1 MKILSF
7 AIPCYNSAEY
17 MEKCIKSVLTGGE
30 DVEIIIVDDG
40 SSKDNTAK
48 IADKYAEKFPTI
60 VKAVH
65 QENGGHGQAVNT
77 GLLNATGKYFKV
89 VDSDDWVET
98 DMMEVMLQKT
108 SGRPGEI
115 IFFNFLNK
123 CNRYNIYCVSYYKG
137 NLGKE
142 SCTYMKAY
150 KKIISFILTLV
161 MMLSLSVNVF
171 AAEPLTDD
179 PNMIEW
185 KYTVFADESLQKVVE
200 EGVIPNAY
208 ARYTWRGITLKNGEV
223 AILTP
228 SNNSMGLY
236 CNSGRYITIN
246 YTLSRS
252 AFHRSRVRAYVA
264 GPSSEFVREITA
276 SGLRSGFTT
285 QATDYYY
292 GMVTNLSSDA
302 FTIKSFSIT
311 F

>member
-1 MKILSF
+1 
-7 AIPCYNSAEY
+7 
-17 MEKCIKSVLTGGE
+17 
-30 DVEIIIVDDG
+30 
-40 SSKDNTAK
+40 
-48 IADKYAEKFPTI
+48 
-60 VKAVH
+60 
-65 QENGGHGQAVNT
+65 
-77 GLLNATGKYFKV
+77 
-89 VDSDDWVET
+89 
-98 DMMEVMLQKT
+98 
-108 SGRPGEI
+108 
-115 IFFNFLNK
+115 
-123 CNRYNIYCVSYYKG
+123 
-137 NLGKE
+137 
-142 SCTYMKAY
+142 MKAY

-292 GMVTNLSSDA
+292 GIVDTRCVYLVYCIIHKNLIGYVYCDDRVAFVLNIFLERFVNDTVDYHIHYVGVDSLDEECIECRKYSDYCEHILPA
-302 FTIKSFSIT
+302 FWIDDDFCE
-311 F
+311 

>member
-1 MKILSF
+1 MRHSQIFTKLCRCRFSRNY
-7 AIPCYNSAEY
+7 AL
-17 MEKCIKSVLTGGE
+17 KVLIKSFLLHHTWSS
-30 DVEIIIVDDG
+30 IIIPF
-40 SSKDNTAK
+40 APQFLR
-48 IADKYAEKFPTI
+48 YYPFP
-60 VKAVH
+60 
-65 QENGGHGQAVNT
+65 
-77 GLLNATGKYFKV
+77 LSL
-89 VDSDDWVET
+89 
-98 DMMEVMLQKT
+98 
-108 SGRPGEI
+108 
-115 IFFNFLNK
+115 
-123 CNRYNIYCVSYYKG
+123 
-137 NLGKE
+137 
-142 SCTYMKAY
+142 
-150 KKIISFILTLV
+150 ILTLV

-185 KYTVFADESLQKVVE
+185 KYTVFANESLQKVVE

>member
-1 MKILSF
+1 
-7 AIPCYNSAEY
+7 
-17 MEKCIKSVLTGGE
+17 
-30 DVEIIIVDDG
+30 
-40 SSKDNTAK
+40 
-48 IADKYAEKFPTI
+48 
-60 VKAVH
+60 
-65 QENGGHGQAVNT
+65 
-77 GLLNATGKYFKV
+77 
-89 VDSDDWVET
+89 
-98 DMMEVMLQKT
+98 
-108 SGRPGEI
+108 
-115 IFFNFLNK
+115 
-123 CNRYNIYCVSYYKG
+123 
-137 NLGKE
+137 
-142 SCTYMKAY
+142 MKAY

-264 GPSSEFVREITA
+264 GPSSEFVREIKSNSA
-276 SGLRSGFTT
+276 FSSGDIRN
-285 QATDYYY
+285 A
-292 GMVTNLSSDA
+292 MVTLRHRFLLSLFFSLIQI
-302 FTIKSFSIT
+302 FLSFLI
-311 F
+311 

>member
-1 MKILSF
+1 MQLFIIHFLIL
-7 AIPCYNSAEY
+7 P
-17 MEKCIKSVLTGGE
+17 IK
-30 DVEIIIVDDG
+30 
-40 SSKDNTAK
+40 
-48 IADKYAEKFPTI
+48 KF
-60 VKAVH
+60 K
-65 QENGGHGQAVNT
+65 
-77 GLLNATGKYFKV
+77 K
-89 VDSDDWVET
+89 
-98 DMMEVMLQKT
+98 QKLK
-108 SGRPGEI
+108 I

-123 CNRYNIYCVSYYKG
+123 CNRYNIYCVSYYK
-137 NLGKE
+137 GKE

>member
-1 MKILSF
+1 MQPLQYLLCIL
-7 AIPCYNSAEY
+7 
-17 MEKCIKSVLTGGE
+17 
-30 DVEIIIVDDG
+30 
-40 SSKDNTAK
+40 
-48 IADKYAEKFPTI
+48 
-60 VKAVH
+60 
-65 QENGGHGQAVNT
+65 
-77 GLLNATGKYFKV
+77 
-89 VDSDDWVET
+89 
-98 DMMEVMLQKT
+98 LQ
-108 SGRPGEI
+108 REPW
-115 IFFNFLNK
+115 
-123 CNRYNIYCVSYYKG
+123 KG
-137 NLGKE
+137 VE

-185 KYTVFADESLQKVVE
+185 KYTVFANESLQKVVE

>member
-1 MKILSF
+1 MDKIFLTDSVPLWLLS
-7 AIPCYNSAEY
+7 Y
-17 MEKCIKSVLTGGE
+17 
-30 DVEIIIVDDG
+30 
-40 SSKDNTAK
+40 
-48 IADKYAEKFPTI
+48 
-60 VKAVH
+60 AVH
-65 QENGGHGQAVNT
+65 SCLSY
-77 GLLNATGKYFKV
+77 LLPCFSICACVILLIITHFNAFRIV
-89 VDSDDWVET
+89 
-98 DMMEVMLQKT
+98 
-108 SGRPGEI
+108 
-115 IFFNFLNK
+115 
-123 CNRYNIYCVSYYKG
+123 
-137 NLGKE
+137 
-142 SCTYMKAY
+142 
-150 KKIISFILTLV
+150 LTLV

>member
-1 MKILSF
+1 MNKNNNKMDLLGNAPVPQALMALGIPIMIGMLINALYNLVDAYFIGGLGESQMGAISIAFPLGQVVVGLGLMFGNGAASYLSRLLGRGDRE
-7 AIPCYNSAEY
+7 AASKVASTALYSSV
-17 MEKCIKSVLTGGE
+17 CIGAV
-30 DVEIIIVDDG
+30 IIIG
-40 SSKDNTAK
+40 TA
-48 IADKYAEKFPTI
+48 
-60 VKAVH
+60 
-65 QENGGHGQAVNT
+65 
-77 GLLNATGKYFKV
+77 
-89 VDSDDWVET
+89 
-98 DMMEVMLQKT
+98 
-108 SGRPGEI
+108 
-115 IFFNFLNK
+115 IFLK
-123 CNRYNIYCVSYYKG
+123 P
-137 NLGKE
+137 
-142 SCTYMKAY
+142 
-150 KKIISFILTLV
+150 ILT
-161 MMLSLSVNVF
+161 MLG
-171 AAEPLTDD
+171 ATD
-179 PNMIEW
+179 
-185 KYTVFADESLQKVVE
+185 TVFADESLQKVVE

>member
-1 MKILSF
+1 
-7 AIPCYNSAEY
+7 
-17 MEKCIKSVLTGGE
+17 
-30 DVEIIIVDDG
+30 
-40 SSKDNTAK
+40 
-48 IADKYAEKFPTI
+48 
-60 VKAVH
+60 
-65 QENGGHGQAVNT
+65 
-77 GLLNATGKYFKV
+77 
-89 VDSDDWVET
+89 
-98 DMMEVMLQKT
+98 
-108 SGRPGEI
+108 
-115 IFFNFLNK
+115 
-123 CNRYNIYCVSYYKG
+123 
-137 NLGKE
+137 
-142 SCTYMKAY
+142 MKAY

-185 KYTVFADESLQKVVE
+185 KYTVFAD
-200 EGVIPNAY
+200 
-208 ARYTWRGITLKNGEV
+208 EV

>member
-1 MKILSF
+1 
-7 AIPCYNSAEY
+7 
-17 MEKCIKSVLTGGE
+17 
-30 DVEIIIVDDG
+30 
-40 SSKDNTAK
+40 
-48 IADKYAEKFPTI
+48 
-60 VKAVH
+60 
-65 QENGGHGQAVNT
+65 
-77 GLLNATGKYFKV
+77 
-89 VDSDDWVET
+89 
-98 DMMEVMLQKT
+98 
-108 SGRPGEI
+108 
-115 IFFNFLNK
+115 
-123 CNRYNIYCVSYYKG
+123 
-137 NLGKE
+137 
-142 SCTYMKAY
+142 MKAY

-185 KYTVFADESLQKVVE
+185 KYTVFANESLQKVVE

-292 GMVTNLSSDA
+292 GIRNPVPYGWLLRLHVR
-302 FTIKSFSIT
+302 SFPSGQLHIAPAAHPGIRSLPWH
-311 F
+311 FHPHP

>member
-1 MKILSF
+1 MQLFIIHFLIL
-7 AIPCYNSAEY
+7 P
-17 MEKCIKSVLTGGE
+17 IK
-30 DVEIIIVDDG
+30 
-40 SSKDNTAK
+40 
-48 IADKYAEKFPTI
+48 KF
-60 VKAVH
+60 K
-65 QENGGHGQAVNT
+65 
-77 GLLNATGKYFKV
+77 K
-89 VDSDDWVET
+89 
-98 DMMEVMLQKT
+98 QKLK
-108 SGRPGEI
+108 I

-179 PNMIEW
+179 PN
-185 KYTVFADESLQKVVE
+185 DESLQKVVE

>member
-1 MKILSF
+1 
-7 AIPCYNSAEY
+7 
-17 MEKCIKSVLTGGE
+17 
-30 DVEIIIVDDG
+30 
-40 SSKDNTAK
+40 
-48 IADKYAEKFPTI
+48 
-60 VKAVH
+60 
-65 QENGGHGQAVNT
+65 
-77 GLLNATGKYFKV
+77 
-89 VDSDDWVET
+89 
-98 DMMEVMLQKT
+98 
-108 SGRPGEI
+108 
-115 IFFNFLNK
+115 
-123 CNRYNIYCVSYYKG
+123 
-137 NLGKE
+137 
-142 SCTYMKAY
+142 MKAY

-185 KYTVFADESLQKVVE
+185 KYTVFDDESLQKVVE

>member
-1 MKILSF
+1 
-7 AIPCYNSAEY
+7 
-17 MEKCIKSVLTGGE
+17 
-30 DVEIIIVDDG
+30 
-40 SSKDNTAK
+40 
-48 IADKYAEKFPTI
+48 
-60 VKAVH
+60 
-65 QENGGHGQAVNT
+65 
-77 GLLNATGKYFKV
+77 
-89 VDSDDWVET
+89 
-98 DMMEVMLQKT
+98 
-108 SGRPGEI
+108 
-115 IFFNFLNK
+115 
-123 CNRYNIYCVSYYKG
+123 
-137 NLGKE
+137 
-142 SCTYMKAY
+142 MKAY

-185 KYTVFADESLQKVVE
+185 KYTVFANESLQKVVE

-208 ARYTWRGITLKNGEV
+208 A
-223 AILTP
+223 
-228 SNNSMGLY
+228 
-236 CNSGRYITIN
+236 
-246 YTLSRS
+246 TLSRS